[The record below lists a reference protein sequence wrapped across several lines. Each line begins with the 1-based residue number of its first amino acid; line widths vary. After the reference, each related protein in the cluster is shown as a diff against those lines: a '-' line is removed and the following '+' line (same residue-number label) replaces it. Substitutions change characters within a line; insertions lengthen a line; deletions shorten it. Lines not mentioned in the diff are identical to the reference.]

1 MPNIY
6 PDLIKSFKDSISR
19 YQSAQIII
27 PTPPDID
34 AVCSSVALASFLKS
48 RSIQVKI
55 ISSQQL
61 PDFYR
66 SIIGDWT
73 IGQSVN
79 DLANDLIFIIDCPTI
94 RNTGF
99 ASIFDKN
106 KILKIVLIDH
116 HPISDL
122 YKIADLKIWDNNWS
136 STSQGL
142 FYLLEAIG
150 GLNSKLV
157 TLLYLAIIAD
167 TGSFQYRVNAETYQV
182 ASRLLSA
189 GANRTWA
196 TNFLEN
202 HKISVDRLRLF
213 GEVSQNAKLILEW
226 DLLLA
231 IITPKMIKAYNIDQ
245 DDDVAGLTGF
255 LQKQNL
261 AKVIIVIAEQTD
273 GRVRGIIRSTDKNRP
288 AGQIAKLFG
297 GDGFDR
303 AGGFIIRTTFAKLN

>member
-1 MPNIY
+1 MSGIKPN
-6 PDLIKSFKDSISR
+6 LIQNFRNLISR
-19 YQSAQIII
+19 YKSVQIII

-34 AVCSSVALASFLKS
+34 AVSSSIVLANFLKS
-48 RSIQVKI
+48 KSIEVKI

-61 PDFYR
+61 PDYYR
-66 SIIGDWT
+66 SIVGDWT
-73 IGQSVN
+73 IGQSVD
-79 DLANDLIFIIDCPTI
+79 DLAVNLIFIIDCPTI

-99 ASIFDKN
+99 TRLIRN
-106 KILKIVLIDH
+106 KSFKLILIDH

-122 YKIADLKIWDNNWS
+122 HKIANLRIWSGNWS

-142 FYLLEAIG
+142 FYLFDALGELKAQM
-150 GLNSKLV
+150 S
-157 TLLYLAIIAD
+157 TLLYLALIAD
-167 TGSFQYRVNAETYQV
+167 TGAFQHRVNSETYQV

-189 GANRTWA
+189 GANRFWV

-202 HKISVDRLRLF
+202 HHISVERLKLF
-213 GEVSQNAKLILEW
+213 GEVSKHAKLIPEW

-231 IITPKMIKAYNIDQ
+231 IITLTTIKAYNIDQ
-245 DDDVAGLTGF
+245 DDDISGLAGF

-261 AKVIIVIAEQTD
+261 ARVIIIVVEQAD

-288 AGQIAKLFG
+288 AGQTAKLFG

-303 AGGFIIRTTFAKLN
+303 AGGFII

>member
-1 MPNIY
+1 MSNINQNLIQNFR
-6 PDLIKSFKDSISR
+6 DLISR
-19 YQSAQIII
+19 HKSAQIII

-34 AVCSSVALASFLKS
+34 AVCSSIVLANFLKS
-48 RSIQVKI
+48 KSIEVKI

-61 PDFYR
+61 PDYYQ

-73 IGQSVN
+73 IGQSV
-79 DLANDLIFIIDCPTI
+79 DDSANNLIFIIDCPTI

-99 ASIFDKN
+99 TQLIRN
-106 KILKIVLIDH
+106 KSFKIILIDH
-116 HPISDL
+116 HPVSDL
-122 YKIADLKIWDNNWS
+122 YKIADLKIWDDNWS

-142 FYLLEAIG
+142 FYLLDAFGEVKTQM
-150 GLNSKLV
+150 S
-157 TLLYLAIIAD
+157 TLLYLALIAD
-167 TGSFQYRVNAETYQV
+167 TGAFQHRVNSETYQV

-189 GANRTWA
+189 GANRFWV

-202 HKISVDRLRLF
+202 HHISVNRLKLF
-213 GEVSQNAKLILEW
+213 GEVSQKAQLVLEW
-226 DLLLA
+226 NLLLA

-245 DDDVAGLTGF
+245 DDDVAGLAGF

-261 AKVIIVIAEQTD
+261 AKVIIVIAKQTD
-273 GRVRGIIRSTDKNRP
+273 GQVRGIIRSTDKNRS

-303 AGGFIIRTTFAKLN
+303 AGGFLLKDA